1 MKRLNGSLSFFF
13 YPQTIPAFLPRTF
26 LFISMEPACILIF
39 ITFLFS
45 SPEPAC
51 SHLQNLP
58 VLISRISC
66 IFIFVTFL
74 FSSPEHSCS
83 HLQNLPVLIS
93 RTFLFSSPES
103 SCSHLQNLPV
113 PSPDPSVL
121 ISRIFLFSS
130 PEPSNIYSSQNI
142 FLSSFLYSMTF
153 SLFEPRLVPSP
164 SILYIYIS
172 LTARFPVI
180 DQTILYIR

>member
-1 MKRLNGSLSFFF
+1 MKRLNGSLSFCF

-93 RTFLFSSPES
+93 RTFLFHLQNLLFSSPES
-103 SCSHLQNLPV
+103 SCSHLQNPPIFTHLKTFSSHLSYIPW
-113 PSPDPSVL
+113 PS
-121 ISRIFLFSS
+121 LFS
-130 PEPSNIYSSQNI
+130 NLD
-142 FLSSFLYSMTF
+142 LSRPPAS
-153 SLFEPRLVPSP
+153 
-164 SILYIYIS
+164 YIYIS

>member
-83 HLQNLPVLIS
+83 HLQNL
-93 RTFLFSSPES
+93 LFSSPES
-103 SCSHLQNLPV
+103 SCSHLQNPPIFTHLKTFSSHLSYIPW
-113 PSPDPSVL
+113 PS
-121 ISRIFLFSS
+121 LFS
-130 PEPSNIYSSQNI
+130 NLD
-142 FLSSFLYSMTF
+142 LSRPPAS
-153 SLFEPRLVPSP
+153 
-164 SILYIYIS
+164 YIYIS